1 MHIEPFGIEMWMNE
15 FEDHCKY
22 NLAET
27 CVKSMTLGE
36 LPDITGKNIDISNEI
51 KAMKLTYGDIK
62 GSEKLR
68 ALIAELYLNKSS
80 KDVLI
85 AHGAIGANSLVYNSL
100 VSTGDEVVSV
110 LPTYQQHYSIPK
122 SLGANVAILR
132 LMPENNFLPDIMEL
146 KQKVTSKTK
155 LIALNNPN
163 NPTGSLMDKNML
175 SKIVEIAQSFDAYII
190 CDEVYRGTNQ
200 KGNGYGSSIADL
212 YAKGISTGSMSKT
225 YSLAGL
231 RLGWITAS
239 PQILE
244 QISIHRDYNTISVGM
259 LDDYFASIALEHRDK
274 IALRN
279 LKITRNNLQILDN
292 WVENENYISY
302 VKPSA
307 GTTALLKYEYD
318 IASRDFCIQI
328 LENTGVLF
336 APGSAMDM
344 EGWLRI
350 GYANDP
356 SVLSDGLETLSKY
369 LKTLK

>member
-36 LPDITGKNIDISNEI
+36 LLDITGKNIDISNEI

-132 LMPENNFLPDIMEL
+132 LIPENNFLPDIML
-146 KQKVTSKTK
+146 S
-155 LIALNNPN
+155 LIH
-163 NPTGSLMDKNML
+163 
-175 SKIVEIAQSFDAYII
+175 I
-190 CDEVYRGTNQ
+190 
-200 KGNGYGSSIADL
+200 
-212 YAKGISTGSMSKT
+212 
-225 YSLAGL
+225 
-231 RLGWITAS
+231 
-239 PQILE
+239 
-244 QISIHRDYNTISVGM
+244 
-259 LDDYFASIALEHRDK
+259 
-274 IALRN
+274 
-279 LKITRNNLQILDN
+279 
-292 WVENENYISY
+292 
-302 VKPSA
+302 
-307 GTTALLKYEYD
+307 
-318 IASRDFCIQI
+318 
-328 LENTGVLF
+328 
-336 APGSAMDM
+336 
-344 EGWLRI
+344 
-350 GYANDP
+350 
-356 SVLSDGLETLSKY
+356 
-369 LKTLK
+369 

>member
-36 LPDITGKNIDISNEI
+36 LLDITGKNIDISNEI

-132 LMPENNFLPDIMEL
+132 LMPENNFLPDITEL
-146 KQKVTSKTK
+146 KHIVTNKTK

-200 KGNGYGSSIADL
+200 KGNGYGPSIADL

-244 QISIHRDYNTISVGM
+244 QICIHRDYNTISVGM

-292 WVENENYISY
+292 WVKNENYISY

-318 IASRDFCIQI
+318 IPSRDFCIQI

-356 SVLSDGLETLSKY
+356 SVLSNGLETLSKY
-369 LKTLK
+369 LKTIK